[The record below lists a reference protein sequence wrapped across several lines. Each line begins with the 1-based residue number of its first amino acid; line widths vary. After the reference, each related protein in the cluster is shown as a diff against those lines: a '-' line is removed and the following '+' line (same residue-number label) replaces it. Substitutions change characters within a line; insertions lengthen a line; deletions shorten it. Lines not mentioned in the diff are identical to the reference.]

1 MEERLL
7 SANRMINMFQT
18 LGLGQRLANEMGC
31 PFLEVSA
38 SEDVDM
44 VTDAFLILSREV
56 VDFKRRSRTFF
67 DRVFGA
73 FGREKVST

>member
-1 MEERLL
+1 
-7 SANRMINMFQT
+7 
-18 LGLGQRLANEMGC
+18 MGC

-38 SEDVDM
+38 SEDVDT

>member
-1 MEERLL
+1 
-7 SANRMINMFQT
+7 MINMFQT

>member
-1 MEERLL
+1 MIFSDLL
-7 SANRMINMFQT
+7 NFA
-18 LGLGQRLANEMGC
+18 GQRLANEIGC

-38 SEDVDM
+38 SEDVDT